1 MKEIVISTGRITKTF
16 SGKEVIRDCQISV
29 ERGTIYGFLGKNGAG
44 KTTMFKL
51 LLGFLKP
58 TAGTAT
64 VLGMDSVKENA
75 KILKHT
81 GSLIEAPVFYEHLSA
96 ADNLFLHLA
105 YMGLENMEV
114 EPVLERV
121 GLPGTGT
128 QPVREFSLG
137 MRQRLS
143 IARAI
148 VHKPEVLILDEPVN
162 GLDPVGMREMRL
174 LFRQLVDQD
183 GITILLSSHLLSEMH
198 YPISP
203 KKMMS
208 AKLWLVFGYPVAAM
222 LLCGIVIGGAFFF
235 SESLFPL
242 CVDHLTWETIGWA
255 FLSLLCHSLLAGA
268 VALLPIWIGFFK
280 KSIPVTIVTAVIA
293 ATILCQALSAA
304 FSFRPVLFIVF
315 GVAAIFTM
323 AAVRSMFYQV
333 EKMEV

>member
-1 MKEIVISTGRITKTF
+1 MKEIVISIDRITKTF

-29 ERGTIYGFLGKNGAG
+29 ERGTVYGFLGKNGAG

-137 MRQRLS
+137 MRQRLA

-162 GLDPVGMREMRL
+162 GLDPVGMREMQQVTDR
-174 LFRQLVDQD
+174 
-183 GITILLSSHLLSEMH
+183 
-198 YPISP
+198 
-203 KKMMS
+203 
-208 AKLWLVFGYPVAAM
+208 
-222 LLCGIVIGGAFFF
+222 IG
-235 SESLFPL
+235 
-242 CVDHLTWETIGWA
+242 
-255 FLSLLCHSLLAGA
+255 
-268 VALLPIWIGFFK
+268 
-280 KSIPVTIVTAVIA
+280 VIA
-293 ATILCQALSAA
+293 DGRL
-304 FSFRPVLFIVF
+304 VLEEDTEEIRRNHPDDIEDYLI
-315 GVAAIFTM
+315 GV
-323 AAVRSMFYQV
+323 
-333 EKMEV
+333 MEGGQLHE

>member
-1 MKEIVISTGRITKTF
+1 MKEIVISTGRIIKTF

-81 GSLIEAPVFYEHLSA
+81 GGLIETPVFYEHLSA

-128 QPVREFSLG
+128 QPVREFPLG
-137 MRQRLS
+137 MRQRLA

-148 VHKPEVLILDEPVN
+148 IHKPEVLILDEPVN

-183 GITILLSSHLLSEMH
+183 GITILLSSHLLSEMQQ
-198 YPISP
+198 
-203 KKMMS
+203 
-208 AKLWLVFGYPVAAM
+208 VTDR
-222 LLCGIVIGGAFFF
+222 IG
-235 SESLFPL
+235 
-242 CVDHLTWETIGWA
+242 
-255 FLSLLCHSLLAGA
+255 
-268 VALLPIWIGFFK
+268 
-280 KSIPVTIVTAVIA
+280 VIA
-293 ATILCQALSAA
+293 DGRL
-304 FSFRPVLFIVF
+304 VL
-315 GVAAIFTM
+315 
-323 AAVRSMFYQV
+323 
-333 EKMEV
+333 EKDTEEIRRNHPDDIEDYLIGMMEGGQLHE

>member
-1 MKEIVISTGRITKTF
+1 
-16 SGKEVIRDCQISV
+16 
-29 ERGTIYGFLGKNGAG
+29 
-44 KTTMFKL
+44 MFKL

-81 GSLIEAPVFYEHLSA
+81 GSLIETPVFYEHLSA

-137 MRQRLS
+137 MRQRLA

-183 GITILLSSHLLSEMH
+183 GITILLSSHLLSEMQQ
-198 YPISP
+198 
-203 KKMMS
+203 
-208 AKLWLVFGYPVAAM
+208 VTDR
-222 LLCGIVIGGAFFF
+222 IG
-235 SESLFPL
+235 
-242 CVDHLTWETIGWA
+242 
-255 FLSLLCHSLLAGA
+255 
-268 VALLPIWIGFFK
+268 
-280 KSIPVTIVTAVIA
+280 VIA
-293 ATILCQALSAA
+293 DGRL
-304 FSFRPVLFIVF
+304 VL
-315 GVAAIFTM
+315 
-323 AAVRSMFYQV
+323 
-333 EKMEV
+333 EKDTEEIRRNHPDDIEDYLIGMMEGGQLHE